1 MGKYLIYFIAVL
13 LFASCSSTEV
23 DVKGSLSGIVKD
35 SKTLQPLAGC
45 IVTKNPG
52 MQSITTGESG
62 SFDFGMMEMGQYSL
76 YASLADYAEQTMEV
90 TVEATKSTTVDILM
104 QEAAAPHVKTMPVE
118 IARITTAVVNA
129 DIVSDGG
136 LDVATCGF
144 SYGKTRDIDM
154 TAFATQEGMSF
165 SCELTGLQPNT
176 TYYYRAFARNSK
188 GEALG
193 DLLSFTTKDRV
204 LPEILLTEA
213 TDVKE
218 ETATLVANTSATG
231 HPDDYAVSRS
241 GFYWGNDKYD
251 MDKVSVSLE
260 NGTLSMPL
268 TGLTPGETYYF
279 QAFLSNEKGEIRGDL
294 TSFIAKHY
302 TYEGVE
308 YVDLGLP
315 SGTKW
320 AVKNLGATSENRIGN
335 KYAWGETATKSTFTK
350 ENYKFWNNDTQKYV
364 KYTTWGSV
372 LELEDDAAYV
382 ALGGNWRMPTKEQAE
397 ELLSNCSAEF
407 VDGIKLTGKNGNYI
421 IIESAPWLENMF
433 WTTKYE
439 TVLGY
444 QYYGLCVSNMNN
456 YIGGCIRPVFK

>member
-1 MGKYLIYFIAVL
+1 
-13 LFASCSSTEV
+13 
-23 DVKGSLSGIVKD
+23 
-35 SKTLQPLAGC
+35 
-45 IVTKNPG
+45 

-76 YASLADYAEQTMEV
+76 YASLADYAEQTMKV

-260 NGTLSMPL
+260 NGALSMPL
-268 TGLTPGETYYF
+268 TGLIPGETYYF

-294 TSFIAKHY
+294 TSFTAKYY

-320 AVKNLGATSENRIGN
+320 AVKNLGATSDNRIGN
-335 KYAWGETATKSTFTK
+335 KYAWGETKSTFTK
-350 ENYKFWNNDTQKYV
+350 ENYKFWNNDTQEYV

-397 ELLSNCSAEF
+397 ELLSNCSGTIGTVF
-407 VDGIKLTGKNGNYI
+407 TGKNGNYI
-421 IIESAPWLENMF
+421 IIESDPRNENMF
-433 WTTKYE
+433 WTTN
-439 TVLGY
+439 GSAFGFDG
-444 QYYGLCVSNMNN
+444 YYGFTLSGMTC
-456 YIGGCIRPVFK
+456 YLGGYIRPVFKD